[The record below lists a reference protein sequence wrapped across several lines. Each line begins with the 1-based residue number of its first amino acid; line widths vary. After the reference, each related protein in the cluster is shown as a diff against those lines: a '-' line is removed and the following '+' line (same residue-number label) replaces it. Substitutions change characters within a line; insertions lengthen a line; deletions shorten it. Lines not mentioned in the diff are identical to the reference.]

1 MPRHGLALARRGK
14 PAIPDRAALYRFLQ
28 RQGHAFTE
36 GQREELRA
44 CQARLCVSPK
54 QAQPEL
60 QDRYERFLA
69 LLEKRADFFISLRK
83 VSLKALFEVHA
94 AKPDKELRF
103 GKNFMLRCYPQL
115 SQEQKDEL
123 AEWEAML
130 CEPGEGERLAFRP
143 ALQRQLE
150 KFTAVLENRAEYL
163 QSLQKPSLKALFE
176 AHAVKNDQELK
187 FGQNF
192 MLRCYPQL
200 SQEQMDELAE
210 WEAML
215 CDAGEGERLA
225 FRPALQRQLAKFIA
239 VLENRAEY
247 LQSLQKPSLKA
258 LFEAHAVK
266 NDKELKFG
274 QNFMLRCYP
283 QLSQEQMDELAEWED
298 MLCDAGE
305 GERLAFWPALQRQL
319 EEVYR
324 SARKSS

>member
-1 MPRHGLALARRGK
+1 M
-14 PAIPDRAALYRFLQ
+14 
-28 RQGHAFTE
+28 
-36 GQREELRA
+36 
-44 CQARLCVSPK
+44 
-54 QAQPEL
+54 
-60 QDRYERFLA
+60 
-69 LLEKRADFFISLRK
+69 
-83 VSLKALFEVHA
+83 SLKALFEVHA
-94 AKPDKELRF
+94 AKTDKELRF

-150 KFTAVLENRAEYL
+150 KFIAVLENRAEYL

-215 CDAGEGERLA
+215 CDAGKGERLA
-225 FRPALQRQLAKFIA
+225 FWPALQRQLAKFIA

-266 NDKELKFG
+266 NDKEPKFG
-274 QNFMLRCYP
+274 QNFMLRSYP
-283 QLSQEQMDELAEWED
+283 QLSQEQMDELAEWEA

-305 GERLAFWPALQRQL
+305 GERLAFRPALQRQL
-319 EEVYR
+319 AKFIAVLENRAEYLQSLQKPSLKACLKR
-324 SARKSS
+324 TP

>member
-1 MPRHGLALARRGK
+1 MDRDDSNTSEDRFQVLLTYLAANAAELRQLQCQDMASPLRTGEARRGK

-44 CQARLCVSPK
+44 WEARLCVSPK

-60 QDRYERFLA
+60 QDQYERFLA

-94 AKPDKELRF
+94 AKTDKELRF
-103 GKNFMLRCYPQL
+103 GK
-115 SQEQKDEL
+115 
-123 AEWEAML
+123 
-130 CEPGEGERLAFRP
+130 
-143 ALQRQLE
+143 
-150 KFTAVLENRAEYL
+150 
-163 QSLQKPSLKALFE
+163 
-176 AHAVKNDQELK
+176 
-187 FGQNF
+187 NF

-283 QLSQEQMDELAEWED
+283 QLSQEQMDELAEWEA

-305 GERLAFWPALQRQL
+305 GERLAFQPAAATAG
-319 EEVYR
+319 EVYR
-324 SARKSS
+324 GARKSS